1 MESSV
6 SALNNF
12 PVRLIWGQA
21 FGLDGSVGAM
31 GVNGGMPWRL
41 SPDLRYFKAMTI
53 GCPVIMGRGTWDSMP
68 LKFRPLP
75 GRENIVVTRNP
86 DFVADGASAFTS
98 IDAALDYAREWLESK
113 EKLEN
118 KGSATQDASQDVPQD
133 AHKDA
138 PQDAPQDGP
147 AIWVIGGAA
156 ILREML
162 ANYHADAAYVTQ
174 IDAKVAADT
183 FAPNIQALV
192 ESGKWHVAREG
203 EWQEAPLKVGSES
216 NPAQYRFM
224 VYKPAK

>member
-1 MESSV
+1 MS
-6 SALNNF
+6 NNF

-21 FGLDGSVGAM
+21 YGTDGRSGAM

-53 GCPVIMGRGTWDSMP
+53 GCPVIMGRGTWDATP
-68 LKFRPLP
+68 PKFRPLP

-86 DFVADGASAFTS
+86 DFVADGARSFTS
-98 IDAALDYAREWLESK
+98 IDAALDYAREWLENQEDSH
-113 EKLEN
+113 
-118 KGSATQDASQDVPQD
+118 QDSP
-133 AHKDA
+133 KD
-138 PQDAPQDGP
+138 GR

-174 IDAKVAADT
+174 IDAKVDADT
-183 FAPNIQALV
+183 FAPDIQNLV
-192 ESGKWHVAREG
+192 DAGKWCVAREG

-216 NPAQYRFM
+216 NPARYRFM
-224 VYKPAK
+224 VYSPAQ

>member
-12 PVRLIWGQA
+12 PVRLIWGEA
-21 FGLDGSVGAM
+21 FGLDGKPGAM

-53 GCPVIMGRGTWDSMP
+53 GCPVIMGRGTWDAMP
-68 LKFRPLP
+68 PKFRPLP
-75 GRENIVVTRNP
+75 GRENIVVTHNP
-86 DFVADGASAFTS
+86 NFVADGARTFTS
-98 IDAALDYAREWLESK
+98 IDAALDYAREWLENK

-118 KGSATQDASQDVPQD
+118 QEALENQESASQDASQDSPL
-133 AHKDA
+133 
-138 PQDAPQDGP
+138 DGP

-183 FAPNIQALV
+183 FAPNIHELV
-192 ESGKWHVAREG
+192 DAGKWHVAREG
-203 EWQEAPLKVGSES
+203 DWQEAPLKVGSES
-216 NPAQYRFM
+216 NPAQYRSM
-224 VYKPAK
+224 VYEP

>member
-1 MESSV
+1 MGSSM
-6 SALNNF
+6 SAVNNF
-12 PVRLIWGQA
+12 PVRLIWGEA
-21 FGLDGSVGAM
+21 FGLDGKSGAM

-68 LKFRPLP
+68 PKFRPLP
-75 GRENIVVTRNP
+75 GRENIVVTHNP
-86 DFVADGASAFTS
+86 DFVADGARSFTS
-98 IDAALDYAREWLESK
+98 IDSALDYAREWLENK

-118 KGSATQDASQDVPQD
+118 KESASQDATQDATQDSPL
-133 AHKDA
+133 
-138 PQDAPQDGP
+138 DGP

-174 IDAKVAADT
+174 IDARVAADT
-183 FAPNIQALV
+183 FAPNIHALV
-192 ESGKWHVAREG
+192 DAGKWHVTREG

-216 NPAQYRFM
+216 NPARYRFM
-224 VYKPAK
+224 IYEPAQ

>member
-12 PVRLIWGQA
+12 PVRLIWGEA
-21 FGLDGSVGAM
+21 FGLDGKPGAM

-53 GCPVIMGRGTWDSMP
+53 GCPVIMGRGTWDATP
-68 LKFRPLP
+68 PKFRPLP
-75 GRENIVVTRNP
+75 GRENIVVTHNP
-86 DFVADGASAFTS
+86 DFAADGARTFTS
-98 IDAALDYAREWLESK
+98 IDAALDYAREWLENQESV
-113 EKLEN
+113 
-118 KGSATQDASQDVPQD
+118 SQDVSQD
-133 AHKDA
+133 S
-138 PQDAPQDGP
+138 PLDGP

-183 FAPNIQALV
+183 FAPNIHELV
-192 ESGKWHVAREG
+192 DVGKWHVAREG
-203 EWQEAPLKVGSES
+203 DWQEAPLKVGSES

-224 VYKPAK
+224 VYEP